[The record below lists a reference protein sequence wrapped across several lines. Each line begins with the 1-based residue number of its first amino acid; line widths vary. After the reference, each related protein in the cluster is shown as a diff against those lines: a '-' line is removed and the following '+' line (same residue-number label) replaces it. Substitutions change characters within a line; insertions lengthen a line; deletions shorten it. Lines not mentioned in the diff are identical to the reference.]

1 MKKII
6 FLFLALFTII
16 GTSQAQDEL
25 KFSGQIRPRFEVD
38 NKDFNSST
46 LPNTFTAFR
55 TRLGV
60 SFVPVKDMTGFF
72 QVQDS
77 RIFGEETSTSTNMKN
92 LDLHQAYFQIQNIF
106 DLPIDIKVGRMEIAF
121 GSERFM
127 SGVGWNNVGRSFD
140 GGLFTLKTG
149 NVKIDLFTLKEFEK
163 SNAGDSLDQSVYGVN
178 FDIGGIENYKLQP
191 FVIWQRSSPVDLL
204 SRFTFGTYVKG
215 EHGNFSH
222 EIDAAYQ
229 AGKIYSS
236 NRKQTIGAYVLSYNG
251 NYIFD
256 SPIKPSLGFQIDY
269 TSGDDNGTDDDYNVY
284 SSVYGSGHKFFG
296 NMDYFVNLVNDTYG
310 LGIMD
315 IIGKVGINP
324 LEALKLNLN
333 FHIFQSD
340 KDYTLVNG
348 STSKSF
354 GSELDFVANY
364 KYNKIVSFECGA
376 SLFMPGD
383 IFKET
388 RGEDT
393 ATWFYLMAIAN
404 F

>member
-6 FLFLALFTII
+6 FLFIALFTFI
-16 GTSQAQDEL
+16 GISKAQEEL
-25 KFSGQIRPRFEVD
+25 TFSGQIRPRFEVD
-38 NKDFNSST
+38 NKDFKSST

-60 SFVPVKDMTGFF
+60 SLSPTKDMNGFF

-77 RIFGEETSTSTNMKN
+77 RIFGEETSTTTNMKN
-92 LDLHQAYFQIQNIF
+92 LDLHQAYFQIQNLF
-106 DLPIDIKVGRMEIAF
+106 NLPIDVKLGRMEISY
-121 GSERFM
+121 GSERIM
-127 SGVGWNNVGRSFD
+127 GQVNWNNIGRSFD
-140 GGLFTLKTG
+140 GGLFSLKLEG
-149 NVKIDLFTLKEFEK
+149 VKIDLFTLKEFEK
-163 SNAGDSLDQSVYGVN
+163 SKAGDSLDQSIYGAFV
-178 FDIGGIENYKLQP
+178 DIGGINNYTLQP
-191 FVIWQRSSPVDLL
+191 FVVWQRCSPTDLL

-215 EHGNFSH
+215 QHDNYSH

-236 NRKQTIGAYVLSYNG
+236 NRKQNIGAILLSYSG
-251 NYIFD
+251 NYVFD
-256 SPIKPSLGFQIDY
+256 SDTKPLLGFQIDY
-269 TSGDDNGTDDDYNVY
+269 ASGDNNGADDNYNAY
-284 SSVYGSGHKFFG
+284 SSVYGTGHKYFG
-296 NMDYFVNLVNDTYG
+296 YMDYFVNLVNDTYG

-315 IIGKVGINP
+315 LVGKIGATPI
-324 LEALKLNLN
+324 EALKLNLN
-333 FHIFQSD
+333 FHIFQSG
-340 KDYTLVNG
+340 KDYTLVSG

-354 GSELDFVANY
+354 GSELDLVANY
-364 KYNKIVSFECGA
+364 KYNKNVSFECGA

-393 ATWFYLMAIAN
+393 AAWFYLMAIAN